1 MGWERLGE
9 FKVIGEEV
17 IEKVAKCLGAEN
29 RGAIG
34 GADGEFAW
42 DSEVKVSRYDGV
54 GSGGGGDGAAEVVE
68 GRGKVF
74 RVPGGR
80 EMYVGEGKRSLVGSD
95 SSGHDAARADNG
107 GGDNGVGG
115 DEAFGDYGKDR
126 TGNARAGKRIK
137 EEMRMLEAEMER
149 VYIGNGTV
157 GLLKEN
163 DVKAIDE

>member
-1 MGWERLGE
+1 M
-9 FKVIGEEV
+9 
-17 IEKVAKCLGAEN
+17 
-29 RGAIG
+29 
-34 GADGEFAW
+34 
-42 DSEVKVSRYDGV
+42 

-68 GRGKVF
+68 GGGKVF

-80 EMYVGEGKRSLVGSD
+80 EMYVGEGKGTFVGGD
-95 SSGHDAARADNG
+95 GGGHDAARADNG
-107 GGDNGVGG
+107 GSDNGIGG
-115 DEAFGDYGKDR
+115 DEAFGDNSKDR

-163 DVKAIDE
+163 NVKAIEEGMNVIGFGDATGGVTEKERA